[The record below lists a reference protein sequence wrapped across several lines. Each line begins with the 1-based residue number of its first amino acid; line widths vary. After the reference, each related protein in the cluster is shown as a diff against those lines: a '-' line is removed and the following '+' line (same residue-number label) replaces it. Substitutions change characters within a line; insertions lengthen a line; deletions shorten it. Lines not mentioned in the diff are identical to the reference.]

1 MNIIIVGVGKLGY
14 TLAMHLASE
23 QNDVTV
29 IDPNLK
35 AIEKVETALDVM
47 PIKDNGFSTS
57 TLLDAGCKQADLLIA
72 VTGKDET
79 NMLCCLTAKK
89 LGAKRTIARIRDPKY
104 ARELLLI
111 KEDLGLD
118 MVINPEE
125 AAADEITRII
135 TAGPGGAIKIEN
147 FAKGRVRMV
156 ELIVKEHM
164 PLAGLQVKHISDVFH
179 MPVLIGAIIRDGNL
193 IIPKGDDVIE
203 VNDSVYVIG
212 KTASMFN
219 FCKGLDDTP
228 SKIRNVMI
236 VGGGKIAFYLAR
248 LLEKMHIKVTIIE
261 KDEEIC
267 LSLAENLPQSLV
279 IHGDGTDSLLLQSEH
294 FESMDAFVSLT
305 GRDEENIIATLIAK
319 RHNVERVITKI
330 SRDHCAQL
338 INELGIDTVITPQD
352 IITNH
357 ILKYVRG
364 HAIET
369 LHRMMGT
376 QGEIIEFI
384 ASPQN
389 PILGTPLSKLH
400 LIDDVLLATI
410 VRKNAVIVPTG
421 NDCILEGDR
430 VLIITKQHITS
441 LEDILIS
448 TGGFA
453 SELKNSIKKFGNVI
467 GM

>member
-29 IDPNLK
+29 IDPNPK
-35 AIEKVETALDVM
+35 AIEKVEVALDVM
-47 PIKDNGFSTS
+47 PIKDSGFSIN
-57 TLLDAGCKQADLLIA
+57 TLLDAGCKTADLLIA
-72 VTGKDET
+72 VTGKDEI

-89 LGAKRTIARIRDPKY
+89 LGAKCTIARIRDPKY

-135 TAGPGGAIKIEN
+135 TAVPGGAIKIEN

-156 ELIVKEHM
+156 ELIVKENM

-179 MPVLIGAIIRDGNL
+179 MPILIGAIIRDGNL
-193 IIPKGDDVIE
+193 IIPKGDDTIQ
-203 VNDSVYVIG
+203 VNDAIYVIG

-219 FCKGLDDTP
+219 FCKGLQNSP
-228 SKIRNVMI
+228 SKIRHVMI

-248 LLEKMHIKVTIIE
+248 LLGKMHIKVTIIE
-261 KDEEIC
+261 KDEAIC
-267 LSLAENLPQSLV
+267 LALAENLPQALI

-294 FESMDAFVSLT
+294 FESTDAFVSLT
-305 GRDEENIIATLIAK
+305 GGDEENIISTLIAK

-330 SRDHCAQL
+330 SRNHCSQL
-338 INELGIDTVITPQD
+338 ISDLGIDTVITPQD

-384 ASPQN
+384 ASPNN
-389 PILGTPLSKLH
+389 PILGTSLSKLH

-410 VRKNAVIVPTG
+410 VRKNEVIVPTG
-421 NDCILEGDR
+421 W
-430 VLIITKQHITS
+430 II
-441 LEDILIS
+441 
-448 TGGFA
+448 F
-453 SELKNSIKKFGNVI
+453 
-467 GM
+467 